1 MGIFEKLGQR
11 PQGQTQPQQGPG
23 QQAQVTPEMMRREIG
38 SISRDPGAYLGQ
50 RGFRI
55 PQGMTDAKEITQYLL
70 QTGQVGGGR
79 LGPIIRM
86 LIGGK

>member
-1 MGIFEKLGQR
+1 MGIFEKLGQM
-11 PQGQTQPQQGPG
+11 PQGQQG
-23 QQAQVTPEMMRREIG
+23 QQKQQQVTPEMMRREIG
-38 SISRDPGAYLGQ
+38 SISRDPGAYLSQ

-86 LIGGK
+86 LTGGK

>member
-1 MGIFEKLGQR
+1 MGIFEKLGQA
-11 PQGQTQPQQGPG
+11 PTGQAKQGQ
-23 QQAQVTPEMMRREIG
+23 QVTPEMMRREIG
-38 SISRDPGAYLGQ
+38 SISRDPGAYLSQ

-86 LIGGK
+86 LTGK

>member
-1 MGIFEKLGQR
+1 MGIFEKLGQV
-11 PQGQTQPQQGPG
+11 PQGQPAKG

-70 QTGQVGGGR
+70 QTGQVGGNR

-86 LIGGK
+86 LTGGK